1 MEGFRVMEL
10 PHSKTRQAY
19 IEQIS
24 VVEANLKEATSGAI
38 DRALLSQVQKRLD
51 TLAGKYQY
59 NEEIGTAR
67 YKLYE
72 LQALVHFFKGDDD
85 TALDFINQAIETRG
99 DSYSRAE
106 KLKAQILKKS
116 EPNEEISTH
125 RQTKSEPPLQLQ
137 ALIKGTRSSAIVMA
151 VLSLLSIYFSPW
163 AIFYIILAAKLKPE
177 RVPSRGLIKAA
188 AIATLPL
195 CIGIIP
201 IIIDIEFW
209 KMNKK
214 LREYE
219 ELGDKAFTSDKE
231 WQTNQAKHKKGGR
244 VAKIILI
251 TLLAIVGVF
260 IIAAVATSIIS
271 NRSSDG
277 SSFLSGTSMEPYT
290 SSEHGFKVNFPGF
303 PETEHTSADV
313 EGRTIPLTQYS
324 KFFDNDSK
332 GYMAQT
338 GDYPADLVQSG
349 NERGMIDGAI
359 NGTGRSSGFTLL
371 SSSNDGT
378 TQGYPSGSAS
388 YTATQ
393 SGQSYDVYTIH
404 IVRGNKLYTL
414 MSIGVSKDDFDAF
427 ASSFQFI

>member
-1 MEGFRVMEL
+1 MEL
-10 PHSKTRQAY
+10 PHSKTRQVY
-19 IEQIS
+19 IEQIG
-24 VVEANLKEATSGAI
+24 VVEANLKEATSGEI

-51 TLAGKYQY
+51 ALADKYQY
-59 NEEIGTAR
+59 SEEIGTAR

-72 LQALVHFFKGDDD
+72 LQALVYFFKGNDD

-99 DSYSRAE
+99 GSYPRAE
-106 KLKAQILKKS
+106 KLKSQILKKS
-116 EPNEEISTH
+116 EPNEEASIH
-125 RQTKSEPPLQLQ
+125 RRTKSEPPLQLQ
-137 ALIKGTRSSAIVMA
+137 TLIKGTRSSAIVMA
-151 VLSLLSIYFSPW
+151 ILSLLSVYFSPW
-163 AIFYIILAAKLKPE
+163 AIFYIVLATELKPE

-201 IIIDIEFW
+201 IIIEVEFW

-219 ELGDKAFTSDKE
+219 ELGNKAFTSDKE

-244 VAKIILI
+244 AAKIILV
-251 TLLAIVGVF
+251 TLLATVGVF
-260 IIAAVATSIIS
+260 IIAAVVTSIIA
-271 NRSSDG
+271 NRSSD
-277 SSFLSGTSMEPYT
+277 STSFLPGTSMELYT

-303 PETEHTSADV
+303 PETEHTSVDV

-332 GYMAQT
+332 GYMVQA

-349 NERGMIDGAI
+349 NERSIIDGAI
-359 NGTGRSSGFTLL
+359 NGIGRSAGFTLY
-371 SSSNDGT
+371 SSSNNGT
-378 TQGYPSGSAS
+378 IQGYPSGSAS

-404 IVRGNKLYTL
+404 IVRSNKLYTL
-414 MSIGVSKDDFDAF
+414 MSIGVSKGDFDTF
-427 ASSFQFI
+427 VSSFQFI

>member
-1 MEGFRVMEL
+1 MEL
-10 PHSKTRQAY
+10 PHSKTRQDY
-19 IEQIS
+19 IEQVNI
-24 VVEANLKEATSGAI
+24 VEANLKDATTGQI
-38 DRALLSQVQKRLD
+38 DKALLLQVQKRLD
-51 TLAGKYQY
+51 ALASKYQY
-59 NEEIGTAR
+59 SEAVGTAR

-85 TALDFINQAIETRG
+85 AALDFINQAIEVRG
-99 DSYSRAE
+99 DNYTRAE
-106 KLKAQILKKS
+106 KLKSQLLKKS
-116 EPNEEISTH
+116 DADDIEPAH
-125 RQTKSEPPLQLQ
+125 RRAKNEPPLQLQ

-151 VLSLLSIYFSPW
+151 VLSVLSIYFSPW
-163 AIFYIILAAKLKPE
+163 AIFYIILAAKLKPGQ
-177 RVPSRGLIKAA
+177 VPSRGLIKAA

-195 CIGIIP
+195 CLGIIP

-219 ELGDKAFTSDKE
+219 ELGDKAFVSDKE
-231 WQTNQAKHKKGGR
+231 WRQTQAKHKKGSR
-244 VAKIILI
+244 VAKIILF
-251 TLLAIVGVF
+251 TLLAVIALF

-271 NRSSDG
+271 SRTSNTPSFVSD
-277 SSFLSGTSMEPYT
+277 TAMQPYT
-290 SSEHGFKVNFPGF
+290 SSEHGFKVSFPGF
-303 PETEHTSADV
+303 PETEHTSVDV

-332 GYMAQT
+332 GYMVQT

-359 NGTGRSSGFTLL
+359 NGTGRSAGFTLL

-393 SGQSYDVYTIH
+393 SRQSYDVYTIH
-404 IVRGNKLYTL
+404 ILRGNKLYTL
-414 MSIGVSKDDFDAF
+414 MSVGVSKDDFGAF
-427 ASSFQFI
+427 ANSFQFI